1 MFVVELWLP
10 HPTRTAQIAIANVN
24 VTTGTIRRNRLFCE
38 SKARSENIAA
48 SKKAVTSSACA
59 SIRLLPELLGPPEL
73 EEPPELDEKNPA
85 SAPMRL
91 AAVVEGGAGGGGGAP
106 NLIPAVLVV

>member
-1 MFVVELWLP
+1 M
-10 HPTRTAQIAIANVN
+10 ANVN
-24 VTTGTIRRNRLFCE
+24 VRTGIMRRDRLFWM
-38 SKARSENIAA
+38 SKARIEKIAA
-48 SKKAVTSSACA
+48 SKTAATSSACA

-73 EEPPELDEKNPA
+73 EEPPELDQKNPA